1 MRHALYIL
9 ALSLALPAM
18 AHAEAQ
24 PDIETDA
31 PRVFSIQPR
40 PYRLGHEFALGLGV
54 LPLDAFYKGAVIGA
68 SYTYHFSDFWAWEM
82 ANLNYSLNIDTGLEG
97 ELLDK
102 YGVRPVDAAG
112 GKITLI
118 GTTNLVVKPLFGKL
132 SAFNISKVYAETYF
146 VAGGGPIRLERE
158 GRGTFYF
165 AGDIGVGIR
174 FWVAKA
180 FSLRFDVRDYL
191 IFNDGAIPTNALM
204 FMIGAS
210 FNYWNGDEKKP
221 VASSGG
227 GFQ

>member
-1 MRHALYIL
+1 MRRALFVL
-9 ALSLALPAM
+9 ALSVALPAV
-18 AHAEAQ
+18 ARGEAQ

-82 ANLNYSLNIDTGLEG
+82 ANLNYSLNIDTGLED
-97 ELLDK
+97 ELLDR

-112 GKITLI
+112 GRVTLI
-118 GTTNLVVKPLFGKL
+118 GTTSLIVKPLFGKF
-132 SAFNISKVYAETYF
+132 SAFNLSKVFAETYF
-146 VAGGGPIRLERE
+146 TAGGGPIRLERE

-165 AGDIGVGIR
+165 TGQIGVGIR

-191 IFNDGAIPTNALM
+191 IFNDALPTNQLM

-221 VASSGG
+221 VGEREGS
-227 GFQ
+227 FR